1 MNSRINIT
9 YPTWQN
15 YHINLDDYAT
25 YSNFCLFFWILQITQ
40 DSPRGGDVQS
50 SLTLLSGQF
59 TTVFNW
65 VTFIIAKNI
74 SSINEKDCFFPFHIN
89 ISLFC
94 CLKMNSIHSKTRKT
108 FWYQNSWP
116 KTIIFLLRCLKF
128 PNAQICFGNDY
139 LRSVMQLGNG
149 LISWSYNGSQYGAPP
164 VGSFLH
170 SITIY
175 LFVLFSFGSPGADAF
190 LNLSIVAGKLAYSVH
205 K

>member
-1 MNSRINIT
+1 
-9 YPTWQN
+9 
-15 YHINLDDYAT
+15 
-25 YSNFCLFFWILQITQ
+25 
-40 DSPRGGDVQS
+40 
-50 SLTLLSGQF
+50 
-59 TTVFNW
+59 
-65 VTFIIAKNI
+65 
-74 SSINEKDCFFPFHIN
+74 
-89 ISLFC
+89 
-94 CLKMNSIHSKTRKT
+94 MNSIHSKTRKT

-175 LFVLFSFGSPGADAF
+175 LFVLFSFGSPGADTF
-190 LNLSIVAGKLAYSVH
+190 LNLSIVAGKLAYSVRKYFKLLKRLAAVLFYH
-205 K
+205 NVYNIQYGNYLLNQVCLG